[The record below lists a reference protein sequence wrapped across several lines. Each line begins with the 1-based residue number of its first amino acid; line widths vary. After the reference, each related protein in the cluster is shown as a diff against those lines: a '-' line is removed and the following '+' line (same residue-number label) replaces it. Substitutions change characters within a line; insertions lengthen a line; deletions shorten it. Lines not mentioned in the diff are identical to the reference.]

1 MWLRPRGQQDHCLS
15 EASVGTSFSFFF
27 FLPFLKN
34 YLFLAVLGLHCCAG
48 LSLVV
53 ANGGGTLVAVQGF
66 LLLRSMGSRACWIS
80 SCGTRA

>member
-53 ANGGGTLVAVQGF
+53 ANGGYPSCCSRVSLVAEHG
-66 LLLRSMGSRACWIS
+66 L
-80 SCGTRA
+80 